1 MKKSLKEATTKVAS
15 TPVDELRGYLQTQV
29 TKWRGILNSYY
40 KTDGGHSLEEY
51 AKGKLAAYIETL
63 SFMEKLNDK

>member
-1 MKKSLKEATTKVAS
+1 
-15 TPVDELRGYLQTQV
+15 VDELRGYLQTQV